1 MLENFK
7 SGLKKIFENVNH
19 FKEEDVPKKE
29 FIYTSPDGM
38 VLKIEVE
45 ANEGE
50 FYVYDKTGKQID
62 LFNMQLVNQD
72 GAITKD
78 VRQAIVDQFKGLNAS
93 VGAGVDAG
101 DEVKVAEQVKPDV
114 DPKKTAVT
122 QRLTPTN
129 VPNPQ
134 TAETQKI
141 VKSLEEDKKTAETQI
156 IKAANKEDPKTA
168 ETVKITKNGEGK
180 KE

>member
-1 MLENFK
+1 MLDDFK
-7 SGLKKIFENVNH
+7 KGLKKIFENVNH
-19 FKEEDVPKKE
+19 LNEEDVPKKE

-50 FYVYDKTGKQID
+50 FYVYDKNGKQID
-62 LFNMQLVNQD
+62 LFNMDLVNQD

-78 VRQAIVDQFKGLNAS
+78 VRKAIVDQFKGITAS
-93 VGAGVDAG
+93 TGAQTDLG
-101 DEVKVAEQVKPDV
+101 DEVKVAEQAIPAVV
-114 DPKKTAVT
+114 DAKKTAVT
-122 QRLTPTN
+122 QRLPP
-129 VPNPQ
+129 VVAADPK

-141 VKSLEEDKKTAETQI
+141 VKPMEEDKKTAETVKI
-156 IKAANKEDPKTA
+156 VNKQDPKTA
-168 ETVKITKNGEGK
+168 ETVKITKPSEDK